1 MLLKKPGHP
10 QRRKDM
16 RLYLMRH
23 GPYLSNDRDPEE
35 GLSPQGKEVVRRV
48 AHGLKDLGVAP
59 DVLVTSPKKRA
70 RETAAIAAQVLGFAE
85 SEIQETKLVKSMTPP
100 EETLRHLSGLSGQR
114 ILSVGHLPNVRLV
127 ASLLLCGHDQAEII
141 FEPGSVCA
149 LDTDEMPAG
158 RAALRWLLKP

>member
-1 MLLKKPGHP
+1 
-10 QRRKDM
+10 M

-23 GPYLSNDRDPEE
+23 GPYLSKEQDPEE

-48 AHGLKDLGVAP
+48 AHELKELGVSP

-70 RETAAIAAQVLGFAE
+70 RQTAAIAAQVLGFVE
-85 SEIQETKLVKSMTPP
+85 SEIQETSLVKSMTPP
-100 EETLRHLSGLSGQR
+100 EETLRHLRGLSGR
-114 ILSVGHLPNVRLV
+114 SVLSVGHLPNVRLV
-127 ASLLLCGHDQAEII
+127 ASLLLSGHDQTEII

-149 LDTDEMPAG
+149 LDTERMPAG